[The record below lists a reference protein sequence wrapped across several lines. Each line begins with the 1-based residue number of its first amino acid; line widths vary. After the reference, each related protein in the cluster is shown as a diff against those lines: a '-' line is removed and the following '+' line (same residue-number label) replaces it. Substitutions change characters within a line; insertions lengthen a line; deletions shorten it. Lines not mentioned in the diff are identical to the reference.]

1 MCITEEQEES
11 TEYSKSFM
19 NDLFWFISRVRKE
32 YGEDIF
38 TQDRVYKMLDS
49 FDPELKY
56 IVMEEFITGNINVT
70 MRIKRVSSE
79 IKMKINAI
87 KYIRAA
93 TKCGLKEAK
102 EITDLADNGEIV
114 EIEGDW
120 SREIYITLQQNLQGT
135 GYELV

>member
-1 MCITEEQEES
+1 MRVAEEQEES

-38 TQDRVYKMLDS
+38 TQDRLYKMLDS

-87 KYIRAA
+87 KHIRAA
-93 TKCGLKEAK
+93 IKCGLKEAK
-102 EITDLADNGEIV
+102 QVTDLADSGEMV
-114 EIEGDW
+114 EIEGEW
-120 SREIYITLQQNLQGT
+120 SRETYVTLKQNLQGT

>member
-1 MCITEEQEES
+1 MRVAEEQEES

-87 KYIRAA
+87 KHIRAA

>member
-1 MCITEEQEES
+1 MWVTEEQEES

-56 IVMEEFITGNINVT
+56 MVMEEFITGNVNVT
-70 MRIKRVSSE
+70 MRIKRDFS
-79 IKMKINAI
+79 KDRMKINAI

-102 EITDLADNGEIV
+102 QVTDLADNGEIV
-114 EIEGDW
+114 EIEGEW